1 MSLQPIIQ
9 INKLRIQAN
18 NKTLLY
24 IESLCCNVGEIHS
37 IIGESGSG
45 KSLTL
50 LTIIGLLPENLV
62 ASGEVL
68 LWHNNGF
75 VDLLKLSNKEF
86 QAFRGKCIGMVFQ
99 EPMSALNPQ
108 MTCGKQLLESFFVH
122 GTKNEAIKVIAEKL
136 DKVGLGQMV
145 GREIGRAHV

>member
-24 IESLCCNVGEIHS
+24 IESLCCNAGEIHA

-50 LTIIGLLPENLV
+50 LTIIGLLPKNLTV
-62 ASGEVL
+62 SGEVL
-68 LWHNNGF
+68 LWNDNRFIETTFCIDWAAGHDF
-75 VDLLKLSNKEF
+75 YSTKLARDLYTIQRR
-86 QAFRGKCIGMVFQ
+86 QADTSLLLHCFPKKIG
-99 EPMSALNPQ
+99 EW
-108 MTCGKQLLESFFVH
+108 
-122 GTKNEAIKVIAEKL
+122 
-136 DKVGLGQMV
+136 
-145 GREIGRAHV
+145 